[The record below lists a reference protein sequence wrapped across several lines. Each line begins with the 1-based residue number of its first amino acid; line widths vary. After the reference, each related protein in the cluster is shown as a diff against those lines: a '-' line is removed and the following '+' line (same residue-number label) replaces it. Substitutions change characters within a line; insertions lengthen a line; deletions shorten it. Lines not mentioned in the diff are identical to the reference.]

1 MILDKTTK
9 DTLDQLLADWHQWSK
24 KTAIVSV
31 PGKCAMFSQAQTPR
45 HWDSTADIDD
55 EAIARSTM
63 DALDFAILG
72 DIKGYGGLQEPQ
84 RTAVCFYAK
93 NLSAKVSVWVSPRLP
108 VDPMERQSIVNDGLF
123 RVAANLKTLG
133 VL

>member
-24 KTAIVSV
+24 KTAIVSM

-108 VDPMERQSIVNDGLF
+108 ENQIERQTIVNEGLCS
-123 RVAANLKTLG
+123 VAKKLHALG
-133 VL
+133 VI

>member
-1 MILDKTTK
+1 MIDKALK
-9 DTLDQLLADWHQWSK
+9 ETLDQLLNDWHHWSE
-24 KTAIVSV
+24 KTAVVSM

-72 DIKGYGGLQEPQ
+72 DIKGHGGLPEPH

-93 NLSAKVSVWVSPRLP
+93 NLSAKVSVWISPRLP
-108 VDPMERQSIVNDGLF
+108 ENQIARQTIVNEGLCS
-123 RVAANLKTLG
+123 VAKKLQVLG
-133 VL
+133 VV

>member
-1 MILDKTTK
+1 MIDKALK
-9 DTLDQLLADWHQWSK
+9 ETLNQLLNDWHHWSK
-24 KTAIVSV
+24 KTAVVSM

-55 EAIARSTM
+55 AAIQQSTM
-63 DALDFAILG
+63 EALDFAILG
-72 DIKGYGGLQEPQ
+72 DAKGFGGLNEPK

-93 NLSAKVSVWVSPRLP
+93 NLSARVSVWHSPRLP
-108 VDPMERQSIVNDGLF
+108 ENQIARQTIINDGVSELA
-123 RVAANLKTLG
+123 VKLKIAG

>member
-1 MILDKTTK
+1 MIDKALK
-9 DTLDQLLADWHQWSK
+9 ETLDQLLNDWHHWSK
-24 KTAIVSV
+24 KTAVVSM

-55 EAIARSTM
+55 AAIQQSTM

-72 DIKGYGGLQEPQ
+72 DIKGHGGLPEPQ

-93 NLSAKVSVWVSPRLP
+93 NLSAKVSVWISPRLP
-108 VDPMERQSIVNDGLF
+108 ENQIARQTIINDGLSEL
-123 RVAANLKTLG
+123 AGKLKIAG

>member
-1 MILDKTTK
+1 MIDKALK
-9 DTLDQLLADWHQWSK
+9 ETLDQLLNDWHHWSK
-24 KTAIVSV
+24 KTAVVSM

-55 EAIARSTM
+55 AAIQQSTM

-72 DIKGYGGLQEPQ
+72 DIKGHGGLPEPQ

-93 NLSAKVSVWVSPRLP
+93 NLSAKVSVWISPRLP
-108 VDPMERQSIVNDGLF
+108 ENQIARQTIVNDGLCS
-123 RVAANLKTLG
+123 VAKKLHTLG
-133 VL
+133 VI

>member
-1 MILDKTTK
+1 MLDKTTK
-9 DTLDQLLADWHQWSK
+9 DTLDSLLSDWHHWAK
-24 KTAIVSV
+24 KTAVVSM

-45 HWDSTADIDD
+45 YWDSTADIDD
-55 EAIARSTM
+55 AAIARSTM

-72 DIKGYGGLQEPQ
+72 DIKGHGGLPEPQ

-108 VDPMERQSIVNDGLF
+108 ENQIARQTIINDGLSEL
-123 RVAANLKTLG
+123 AGKLKIAG